1 MGDTADEVYS
11 NVKDVIRDQSG
22 PVVWIPAN
30 EALWLFIWFTICH
43 YTAVVWMHYV
53 QRKRARI

>member
-30 EALWLFIWFTICH
+30 EAL
-43 YTAVVWMHYV
+43 
-53 QRKRARI
+53 